1 MSQLKIGITG
11 NIGSGKTTVSHLF
24 ELLDIQ
30 VFNSDDQAKAVMTT
44 DQELISGIKA
54 AFGDQAYLPDG
65 ALDRKYIANI
75 VFNDQAAL
83 NKLNGLVHP
92 AVFRAFDA
100 WVSRNQAA
108 PYVMKEAAILF
119 ESGSYKD
126 CDHTILV
133 TAPTEVRLQRVA
145 KRDGISLN
153 EAAGRNTRQMPEEEK
168 RQLATFE
175 VVNDN
180 SQLVIPQVLKLH
192 QHFLE
197 LAAAKA

>member
-11 NIGSGKTTVSHLF
+11 NIGSGKTTISHLF
-24 ELLDIQ
+24 GILGIP

-54 AFGDQAYLPDG
+54 AFGDEAYLHNG
-65 ALDRKYIANI
+65 ALDRKYIAGI

-100 WVSRNQAA
+100 WVSAHHNA

-145 KRDGISLN
+145 RRDGISLD
-153 EAAGRNTRQMPEEEK
+153 EAAARNARQMPEGEK
-168 RQLATFE
+168 RKLATFE

-180 SQLVIPQVLKLH
+180 TELVIPQVLKLH

>member
-24 ELLDIQ
+24 ELLGIP

-44 DQELISGIKA
+44 DKELISGIKA
-54 AFGDQAYLPDG
+54 AFGHQAYLPDG

-83 NKLNGLVHP
+83 TRLNGLVHP
-92 AVFRAFDA
+92 AVFRAFDT
-100 WVSRNQAA
+100 WVSRNHAA

-126 CDHTILV
+126 CDDTILV

-145 KRDGISLN
+145 KRDGISLD
-153 EAAGRNTRQMPEEEK
+153 EAAARNARQMPEEEK

-180 SQLVIPQVLKLH
+180 TQLVIPQVLKLH